1 MANRRPALRP
11 KPDLRSVHLEKT
23 DHTTST
29 THMSLA
35 DLSQARTELID
46 GGGPLYPFRHGYAR
60 LANLLDRLPPDEWRQ
75 NEAVLG
81 GLVMHLLKRGQA
93 SRAKSYLH
101 AVNLEFEKTYQFEL
115 LDLLLALHLGEPVS
129 DEKLGSWRRLE
140 RDLPISD
147 ALLQGLYYNAMMAMF
162 VRLLRLEDARVAGQQ
177 AISCYRE
184 DGHAYLEHFI
194 HIHLADLDVVDG
206 RLRRAARGLRT
217 AERCLDISRTRYG
230 NEEEVIEVIRL
241 AIEYERGNLDRVR
254 QRAPQLRNSLLTGDS
269 WSELFYQ
276 LARIGVMSTYFLE
289 GRQAAQIELETY
301 QADYA
306 RRHSGAPLTI
316 DVLQARISHLE
327 WHPNEAERQLEA
339 LSTVPIH
346 SSVGQIVRDEL
357 QAALRLKEP
366 TPATTPRGAIV
377 AALQDAQRAR
387 GKLRRQSIERAM
399 RLALEERQIAPFI
412 EHRDVF
418 LGASTRLTSGQFL
431 RGNIGLSRLAKQIV
445 RAAEE
450 SYVVPQ
456 KLQALGF
463 NSRQYRV
470 AAALQSGSSN
480 KQIARQLGTSEATV
494 KYHLTSLYRL
504 AGVTNRKQ
512 LIDLMSNMEFFENS

>member
-1 MANRRPALRP
+1 MP
-11 KPDLRSVHLEKT
+11 V
-23 DHTTST
+23 
-29 THMSLA
+29 A
-35 DLSQARTELID
+35 DASEARKEFIR
-46 GGGPLYPFRHGYAR
+46 GGGLIYPFRHGYAK
-60 LANLLDRLPPDEWRQ
+60 LAHLLDKLQPDEWRQ
-75 NEAVLG
+75 DEAVLG
-81 GLVMHLLKRGQA
+81 GLVMHLLKSGQA

-129 DEKLGSWRRLE
+129 DNKLASWRRLE
-140 RDLPISD
+140 RALPISN
-147 ALLQGLYYNAMMAMF
+147 ALLQGLYYNAMMAML

-184 DGHAYLEHFI
+184 DGHSYLEHFI

-217 AERCLDISRTRYG
+217 AERCLEVSRTRYG

-241 AIEYERGNLDRVR
+241 AIEYERGNLERVR
-254 QRAPQLRNSLLTGDS
+254 QRAPDLRNSLLTGDS

-276 LARIGVMSTYFLE
+276 LARIGVMSTYFLK

-316 DVLQARISHLE
+316 DVLQAQVSHLE

-339 LSTVPIH
+339 LDAAPIH
-346 SSVGQIVRDEL
+346 SSIGQIVRDEL
-357 QAALRLKEP
+357 QTALRLKK
-366 TPATTPRGAIV
+366 PAPSATPRGAIV
-377 AALQDAQRAR
+377 AALQDAQRVR
-387 GKLRRQSIERAM
+387 GKLRRQHIERAM

-418 LGASTRLTSGQFL
+418 LGASARLTSGQFL
-431 RGNIGLSRLAKQIV
+431 RGNIPLSRLARQIV
-445 RAAEE
+445 RAVEQ
-450 SYVVPQ
+450 SYVVPEEL
-456 KLQALGF
+456 KALGF

-480 KQIARQLGTSEATV
+480 KQVARQLGISEATV
-494 KYHLTSLYRL
+494 KYHLTSVYRL
-504 AGVTNRKQ
+504 AGVSNRIQ
-512 LIDLMSNMEFFENS
+512 LIDLMSNLEAFQYF